1 MKKLEE
7 KVEKPLDKV
16 VSLTHGN
23 AKQFLEE
30 LTNVVEINY
39 DILLHFLV
47 SSFEIRT
54 LDSSE
59 ISMVHAVFNV
69 NYESPKSDF
78 VVSVSSEALKRIIA
92 LGKESTKPITLELYM
107 NESERKL
114 KVIGEAF
121 ETEIEGTLVGKGLP
135 LPSASFRNSFALT
148 KKELSNIFKINGE
161 HVVISYSDKGVT
173 FTVIGYDESKYSL
186 YPKLLTSDI
195 TNKDVKVMV
204 DMERLKRLV
213 KHVKSNQ
220 HIIFFYDDAQKP
232 IKMLVHFLDGTEV
245 NYYIAPIFE
254 DNI

>member
-1 MKKLEE
+1 VRKLEE

-47 SSFEIRT
+47 NGFEIRT

-69 NYESPKSDF
+69 GYERPNSDF
-78 VVSVSSEALKRIIA
+78 VLSISSEALKRVIA
-92 LGKESTKPITLELYM
+92 LGKESTKPITLELYI

-121 ETEIEGTLVGKGLP
+121 ETELEGTLLDKGLP
-135 LPSASFRNSFALT
+135 LPSASFSNSFALT

-161 HVVISYSDKGVT
+161 HVVIGYSDKGVN
-173 FTVIGYDESKYSL
+173 FVVSNDAEKYIL
-186 YPKLLTSDI
+186 YPSLITSDI
-195 TNKDVKVMV
+195 TKSAKVKV
-204 DMERLKRLV
+204 DMKELKRLV
-213 KHVKSNQ
+213 KYVKSNQ

-232 IKMLVHFLDGTEV
+232 IKMLVHFLDGTEI
-245 NYYIAPIFE
+245 NYYLAPIVE
-254 DNI
+254 E